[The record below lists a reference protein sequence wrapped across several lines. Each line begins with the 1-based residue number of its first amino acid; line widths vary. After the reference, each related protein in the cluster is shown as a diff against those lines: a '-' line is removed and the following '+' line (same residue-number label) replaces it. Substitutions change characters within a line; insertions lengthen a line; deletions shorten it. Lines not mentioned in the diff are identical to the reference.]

1 MSSNEDN
8 EISEGEEQRKYRGSE
23 IAAIGILG
31 ISLATTKV
39 GFSSWTNPAEQLL
52 NGERRDDGDWYYLK

>member
-39 GFSSWTNPAEQLL
+39 GFSS
-52 NGERRDDGDWYYLK
+52 